1 MAENEIK
8 QVIKIE
14 GDAQSVKELKK
25 QIQDIKDM
33 MVQYLQ
39 QGKDISDLQGQLT
52 KKNDILA
59 KALGKQKQSID
70 SATGSFNDLNN
81 KLKEAKERWKAAAP
95 DTEEWKL
102 ANEQVKGLKEQI
114 NTLNEG
120 IGNYQANVGNYT
132 GALEEYFGPSRQKI
146 RQLREELAKLEVGT
160 EAYNA
165 KLQELG
171 TVQRAYQDSMDDA
184 KRASADF
191 GDRMGVVAEAQTN
204 LNGIFQSTIGIFA
217 LMGAESQDLAKIW
230 GVFMAGSSLIQGILN
245 GLDGFGKAMNGL
257 KLTFS
262 NNIKQIKLFIKSLN
276 GVKAAIAATGIGLL
290 VVALGTLIAYW
301 DDVSKA
307 IFGTN
312 DEMEKYRDISD
323 KVSESIAAQNSLLEH
338 NIRLM
343 SAQGASLEEIKNE
356 RIKAL
361 DAQKR
366 EIKATID
373 QIKADRAALVAKTGL
388 LKTGSWFSG
397 NRKAI
402 KEMDEQMNALLKQAE
417 DVEKSIA
424 DVEQR
429 YATDSAIEKINA
441 DKKAAEE
448 AKRTAEQN
456 AKDRKAIEERLYDDQ
471 TELAIKK
478 RKEQYDRELEL
489 FKGNLQA
496 QRQLTEE
503 YYKDLDSLM
512 GFDNSDAGIRQA
524 DTEAYQ
530 SSMTGNSAKNG
541 EDVEWQGNGK
551 FTGSTQADLEEW
563 KNERKI
569 YEEEYERQVEAQ
581 QRLRKEAIEEMRLQY
596 DAAMNNG
603 DTEGADALLEQITAT
618 GNKIIEV
625 DNTVAEVKKQNI
637 ADVEEATD
645 RMMEKQDSDGKK
657 WMKNMQKYG
666 SATSNI
672 LSTLGNA
679 ADKETKEGFEMWKV
693 TQQAQNAISTVVS
706 SIEAYQSLATVP
718 LVGPALGA
726 AAAAAVV
733 AAGAQNAA
741 NIEKQKFDSYSSVDS
756 SYGGASVQ
764 APSTA
769 LADWNPNLTR
779 NMLTDEETDNLY
791 NRQYSVSVVDINN
804 MQNKVKV
811 RDTNST
817 F

>member
-25 QIQDIKDM
+25 QIQDIKDT

-323 KVSESIAAQNSLLEH
+323 KVSESIAAQNSLLEN

-343 SAQGASLEEIKNE
+343 SAQGASLEDIKNE

-373 QIKADRAALVAKTGL
+373 QIKADRAALAAKTGL

-424 DVEQR
+424 DVEQK

-489 FKGNLQA
+489 FKDNLQA

-524 DTEAYQ
+524 DTEAYL
-530 SSMTGNSAKNG
+530 SSMTGNSVKNG

-625 DNTVAEVKKQNI
+625 DNAVAEVKKQNI

-645 RMMEKQDSDGKK
+645 RMMEKQEGDGKK

-693 TQQAQNAISTVVS
+693 TQQAQNAISTVVG
-706 SIEAYQSLATVP
+706 SIEAYQSLASVP

-741 NIEKQKFDSYSSVDS
+741 NIEKQKFDSYSAVDS

>member
-25 QIQDIKDM
+25 QIQDIKDA

-102 ANEQVKGLKEQI
+102 ANEQVKDLKEQI

-217 LMGAESQDLAKIW
+217 LMGVESQDLAKIW
-230 GVFMAGSSLIQGILN
+230 GVFMASSSLIQGILN

-262 NNIKQIKLFIKSLN
+262 NNIKQVKLFIKSLN
-276 GVKAAIAATGIGLL
+276 GVKAAIAATGIGLF

-312 DEMEKYRDISD
+312 DEMEKYKDISD
-323 KVSESIAAQNSLLEH
+323 KVSESIAAQNSLLEN

-343 SAQGASLEEIKNE
+343 SAQGASLEDIKNE

-361 DAQKR
+361 DAQKN

-402 KEMDEQMNALLKQAE
+402 KEMDEQMNALMKQAE

-424 DVEQR
+424 DVEQK

-524 DTEAYQ
+524 DKEAYQ
-530 SSMTGNSAKNG
+530 SSMTGNEVKNA
-541 EDVEWQGNGK
+541 EDVKWEGNGK
-551 FTGSTQADLEEW
+551 FTGSTQEDLEEW

-693 TQQAQNAISTVVS
+693 TQQAQNAISTVVG
-706 SIEAYQSLATVP
+706 SIEAYQSLASVP

-733 AAGAQNAA
+733 AAGVQNAA
-741 NIEKQKFDSYSSVDS
+741 NIDKQKFDSYSAVDS

-764 APSTA
+764 APSNA
-769 LADWNPNLTR
+769 LSEWNPNLTR

>member
-25 QIQDIKDM
+25 QIQDIKDT

-70 SATGSFNDLNN
+70 SATGSFNDLNAQ
-81 KLKEAKERWKAAAP
+81 LKVANQRFHAAAP
-95 DTEEWKL
+95 NTEEWRN
-102 ANEQVKGLKEQI
+102 AAETVKGLKDQI
-114 NTLNEG
+114 REMNETV
-120 IGNYQANVGNYT
+120 GNFHDSVGNYT

-262 NNIKQIKLFIKSLN
+262 NNIKQIKLFVKSLN

-424 DVEQR
+424 DVEQK

-471 TELAIKK
+471 TELAIRK

-489 FKGNLQA
+489 FKDNLQA

-530 SSMTGNSAKNG
+530 SSMTGNRVKNG

>member
-25 QIQDIKDM
+25 QIQDIKDT

-70 SATGSFNDLNN
+70 SATGSFNDLNAQ
-81 KLKEAKERWKAAAP
+81 LKVANQRFHAAAP
-95 DTEEWKL
+95 NTEEWRN
-102 ANEQVKGLKEQI
+102 AAETVKGLKDQI
-114 NTLNEG
+114 REMNETV
-120 IGNYQANVGNYT
+120 GNFHDSVGNYT

-262 NNIKQIKLFIKSLN
+262 NNIKQIKLFVKSLN

-424 DVEQR
+424 DVEQK

-471 TELAIKK
+471 TELAIRK

-530 SSMTGNSAKNG
+530 SSMTGNSVKNG

-625 DNTVAEVKKQNI
+625 DNAVAEVKKQNI

-741 NIEKQKFDSYSSVDS
+741 NIEKQKFDSYSAVDS

>member
-25 QIQDIKDM
+25 QIQDIKDT

-70 SATGSFNDLNN
+70 SATGSFNDLNAQ
-81 KLKEAKERWKAAAP
+81 LKVANQRFHAAAP
-95 DTEEWKL
+95 NTEEWRN
-102 ANEQVKGLKEQI
+102 AAETVKGLKDQI
-114 NTLNEG
+114 REMNETV
-120 IGNYQANVGNYT
+120 GNFHDSVGNYT

-171 TVQRAYQDSMDDA
+171 SVQRAYQDSMDDA

-262 NNIKQIKLFIKSLN
+262 NNIKQIKLFVKSLN

-424 DVEQR
+424 DVEQK

-471 TELAIKK
+471 AELAIRK

-581 QRLRKEAIEEMRLQY
+581 QRLRKEAVEEMRLQY

>member
-25 QIQDIKDM
+25 QIQGIKDT

-102 ANEQVKGLKEQI
+102 ANEQVKDLKEQI

-262 NNIKQIKLFIKSLN
+262 NNIKQIKLFVKSLN
-276 GVKAAIAATGIGLL
+276 GVKAAIAATGIGLF

-323 KVSESIAAQNSLLEH
+323 KVSESIAAQNSLLEN

-361 DAQKR
+361 DAQKN

-424 DVEQR
+424 DVEQK

-456 AKDRKAIEERLYDDQ
+456 AKDRKAIEERLYDNQ

-489 FKGNLQA
+489 FKDNLQA
-496 QRQLTEE
+496 QKQLTEE

-530 SSMTGNSAKNG
+530 SSMTGNGVKNG

-625 DNTVAEVKKQNI
+625 DNAVAEVKKQNI

-645 RMMEKQDSDGKK
+645 RMMEKQEGDGKK

-811 RDTNST
+811 RDTNSA

>member
-25 QIQDIKDM
+25 QIQDIKDT

-70 SATGSFNDLNN
+70 SATGSFNDLNAQ
-81 KLKEAKERWKAAAP
+81 LKVANQRFHAAAP
-95 DTEEWKL
+95 NTEEWRN
-102 ANEQVKGLKEQI
+102 AAETVKGLKDQI
-114 NTLNEG
+114 REMNETV
-120 IGNYQANVGNYT
+120 GNFHDSVGNYT

-262 NNIKQIKLFIKSLN
+262 NNIKQIKLFVKSLN

-471 TELAIKK
+471 TELALKK

-741 NIEKQKFDSYSSVDS
+741 SIEKQKFDSYSSVDS

>member
-25 QIQDIKDM
+25 QIQDIKDT

-102 ANEQVKGLKEQI
+102 ANEQVKGLKEQL

-262 NNIKQIKLFIKSLN
+262 NNIKQIKLFVKSLN

-471 TELAIKK
+471 TELAIRK

-489 FKGNLQA
+489 FKDNLQA
-496 QRQLTEE
+496 QRQLMEE
-503 YYKDLDSLM
+503 YYKELDSLM

-625 DNTVAEVKKQNI
+625 DNAVAEVKKQNI

-645 RMMEKQDSDGKK
+645 RMMEKQDSGGKK

-756 SYGGASVQ
+756 SYGGVSVQ

>member
-25 QIQDIKDM
+25 QIQDIKDT

-171 TVQRAYQDSMDDA
+171 TLQRAYQDSMDDA

-217 LMGAESQDLAKIW
+217 LMGVESQDLAKIW
-230 GVFMAGSSLIQGILN
+230 GVFMASSSLIQGILN

-361 DAQKR
+361 DAQKN
-366 EIKATID
+366 EIRATID

-424 DVEQR
+424 DVEQK

-524 DTEAYQ
+524 DKEAYQ
-530 SSMTGNSAKNG
+530 SSMTGNEVKNA
-541 EDVEWQGNGK
+541 EDVEWEGNGK
-551 FTGSTQADLEEW
+551 FTGSTQEDLEEW

-581 QRLRKEAIEEMRLQY
+581 QRLRKEAVEEMRLQY

-625 DNTVAEVKKQNI
+625 DNAVAEVKKQNI

-693 TQQAQNAISTVVS
+693 TQQAQNAISTVVG
-706 SIEAYQSLATVP
+706 SIEAYQSLASVP

-733 AAGAQNAA
+733 AAGVQNAA
-741 NIEKQKFDSYSSVDS
+741 NIDKQKFDSYSAVDS

-764 APSTA
+764 APSNA
-769 LADWNPNLTR
+769 LSEWNPNLTR

>member
-25 QIQDIKDM
+25 QIQDIKDT

-70 SATGSFNDLNN
+70 SATGSFNDLNAQ
-81 KLKEAKERWKAAAP
+81 LKVANQRFHAAAP
-95 DTEEWKL
+95 NTEEWRN
-102 ANEQVKGLKEQI
+102 AAETVKGLKDQI
-114 NTLNEG
+114 REMNETV
-120 IGNYQANVGNYT
+120 GNFHDSVGNYT

-262 NNIKQIKLFIKSLN
+262 NNIKQIKLFVKSLN

-645 RMMEKQDSDGKK
+645 RMMEKQDSGGKK

>member
-25 QIQDIKDM
+25 QIQDIKDT

-171 TVQRAYQDSMDDA
+171 TLQRAYQDSMDDA

-217 LMGAESQDLAKIW
+217 LMGVESQDLAKIW
-230 GVFMAGSSLIQGILN
+230 GVFMASSSLIQGILN

-424 DVEQR
+424 DVEQK

-471 TELAIKK
+471 TELAIRK

-489 FKGNLQA
+489 FKDNLQA

-503 YYKDLDSLM
+503 YYKELDSLM

-530 SSMTGNSAKNG
+530 SSMTGNRVKNG

-693 TQQAQNAISTVVS
+693 TQQAQNAISTVVG
-706 SIEAYQSLATVP
+706 SIEAYQSLASVP

-733 AAGAQNAA
+733 AAGVQNAA
-741 NIEKQKFDSYSSVDS
+741 NIDKQKFDSYSAVDS

>member
-25 QIQDIKDM
+25 QIQDIKDT

-39 QGKDISDLQGQLT
+39 QGKDISDLQWQLT

-102 ANEQVKGLKEQI
+102 ANEQVKDLKEQI

-262 NNIKQIKLFIKSLN
+262 NNIKQIKLFVKSLN

-530 SSMTGNSAKNG
+530 SSMTGNGVKNG

-581 QRLRKEAIEEMRLQY
+581 QKLRKEAVEEMRLQY

-625 DNTVAEVKKQNI
+625 DNAVAEVKKQNI

>member
-25 QIQDIKDM
+25 QIQDIKDT

-70 SATGSFNDLNN
+70 SATGSFNDLNAQ
-81 KLKEAKERWKAAAP
+81 LKVANQRFHAAAP
-95 DTEEWKL
+95 NTEEWRN
-102 ANEQVKGLKEQI
+102 AAETVKGLKDQI
-114 NTLNEG
+114 REMNETV
-120 IGNYQANVGNYT
+120 GNFHDSVGNYT

-262 NNIKQIKLFIKSLN
+262 NNIKQIKLFVKSLN

-424 DVEQR
+424 DVEQK

-489 FKGNLQA
+489 FKDNLQA

-530 SSMTGNSAKNG
+530 SSMTGNSVKNG

-769 LADWNPNLTR
+769 LSEWNPNLTR

>member
-25 QIQDIKDM
+25 QIQDIKDT

-70 SATGSFNDLNN
+70 SATGSFNDLNAQ
-81 KLKEAKERWKAAAP
+81 LKVANQRFHAAAP
-95 DTEEWKL
+95 NTEEWRN
-102 ANEQVKGLKEQI
+102 AAETVKGLKDQI
-114 NTLNEG
+114 REMNETV
-120 IGNYQANVGNYT
+120 GNFHDSVGNYT

-262 NNIKQIKLFIKSLN
+262 NNIKQIKLFVKSLN

>member
-25 QIQDIKDM
+25 QIQDIKDT

-70 SATGSFNDLNN
+70 SATGSFNDLNAQ
-81 KLKEAKERWKAAAP
+81 LKVANQRFHAAAP
-95 DTEEWKL
+95 NTEEWRN
-102 ANEQVKGLKEQI
+102 AAETVKGLKDQI
-114 NTLNEG
+114 REMNETV
-120 IGNYQANVGNYT
+120 GNFHDSVGNYT

-262 NNIKQIKLFIKSLN
+262 NNIKQIKLFVKSLN

-530 SSMTGNSAKNG
+530 SSMTGNSVKNG

-625 DNTVAEVKKQNI
+625 DNAVAEVKKQNI

>member
-25 QIQDIKDM
+25 QIQDIKDT

-59 KALGKQKQSID
+59 KAMGKQKQSID

-81 KLKEAKERWKAAAP
+81 QLREAKERWKAAAP
-95 DTEEWKL
+95 DTEEWKI
-102 ANEQVKGLKEQI
+102 ANEQVKDLKGQI
-114 NTLNEG
+114 NALNEG

-171 TVQRAYQDSMDDA
+171 TLQRAYQDSMDDA

-191 GDRMGVVAEAQTN
+191 GDRLGVVGEAQTN

-217 LMGAESQDLAKIW
+217 LMGVESQDLAKIW
-230 GVFMAGSSLIQGILN
+230 GVFMASSSLIQGILK
-245 GLDGFGKAMNGL
+245 GVDGFGKAMNGL
-257 KLTFS
+257 KLTFA

-276 GVKAAIAATGIGLL
+276 GIKAAIAATGIGLF

-301 DDVSKA
+301 DDVTKA

-312 DEMEKYRDISD
+312 DEMEKYKGISD
-323 KVSESIAAQNSLLEH
+323 KVSESIAEQNTVLEN

-373 QIKADRAALVAKTGL
+373 QIKADRAALQARTGL
-388 LKTGSWFSG
+388 LKAGSWFSG

-402 KEMDEQMNALLKQAE
+402 KEMDEQMNNLLKQSE
-417 DVEKSIA
+417 DIEKSIA
-424 DVEQR
+424 DIEQR
-429 YATDSAIEKINA
+429 YITNSAIEKINA

-456 AKDRKAIEERLYDDQ
+456 ARDRKTIEERLYDDQ

-478 RKEQYDRELEL
+478 RKEQYDRELQL
-489 FKGNLQA
+489 FKDNLAA
-496 QRQLTEE
+496 QKQLTEE
-503 YYKDLDSLM
+503 FYKDLDKLM
-512 GFDNSDAGIRQA
+512 GFDNSDEGIRQA
-524 DTEAYQ
+524 DTEAYRN
-530 SSMTGNSAKNG
+530 SMATTEQPKID
-541 EDVEWQGNGK
+541 DVQWQGNGK
-551 FTGSTQADLEEW
+551 FTGSTQADLSEW
-563 KNERKI
+563 TNELKI
-569 YEEEYERQVEAQ
+569 YEEEYAKAVEAQ
-581 QRLRKEAIEEMRLQY
+581 QKLRKDALESLYLQY
-596 DAAMNNG
+596 DTAMNNG
-603 DTEGADALLEQITAT
+603 DTEGASSILEEITSL
-618 GNKIIEV
+618 GQKIIDV

-637 ADVEEATD
+637 ADVQSATET
-645 RMMEKQDSDGKK
+645 MMKKQETDGQK
-657 WMKNMQKYG
+657 WMKNMQKY
-666 SATSNI
+666 SSITSNL
-672 LSTLGNA
+672 LSTLGSA

-693 TQQAQNAISTVVS
+693 TQQAQNAISTVVG
-706 SIEAYQSLATVP
+706 SIEAYQSLASVP
-718 LVGPALGA
+718 IVGPALGA

-741 NIEKQKFDSYSSVDS
+741 NIDKQKYDSYSSVGS
-756 SYGGASVQ
+756 TYGSAAAQ
-764 APSTA
+764 APSNS
-769 LADWNPNLTR
+769 LSEWNPNLTR
-779 NMLTDEETDNLY
+779 NVLTDEETDSLY
-791 NRQYSVSVVDINN
+791 NKEYSVSVVDINN
-804 MQNKVKV
+804 VQNKVKV

>member
-25 QIQDIKDM
+25 QIQDIKDT

-70 SATGSFNDLNN
+70 SATGSFNDLNAQ
-81 KLKEAKERWKAAAP
+81 LKVANQRFHAAAP
-95 DTEEWKL
+95 NTEEWRN
-102 ANEQVKGLKEQI
+102 AAETVKGLKDQI
-114 NTLNEG
+114 REMNETV
-120 IGNYQANVGNYT
+120 GNFHDSVGNYT

-262 NNIKQIKLFIKSLN
+262 NNIKQIKLFVKSLN

-424 DVEQR
+424 DVEQK

-489 FKGNLQA
+489 FKDNLQA

-530 SSMTGNSAKNG
+530 SSMTGNSVKNG

-581 QRLRKEAIEEMRLQY
+581 QKLRKEAVEEMRLQY

-645 RMMEKQDSDGKK
+645 RMMEKQEGDGKK

-666 SATSNI
+666 SVTSNI

>member
-25 QIQDIKDM
+25 QIQDIKDT

-102 ANEQVKGLKEQI
+102 ANEQVKDLKEQI

-262 NNIKQIKLFIKSLN
+262 NNIKQIKLFVKSLN

-402 KEMDEQMNALLKQAE
+402 KEMDEQINALLKQSE

-489 FKGNLQA
+489 FKDNLQA

-503 YYKDLDSLM
+503 FYKDLDSLM

-530 SSMTGNSAKNG
+530 SSMTGNSVKNG
-541 EDVEWQGNGK
+541 KDVEWQGNGK

-625 DNTVAEVKKQNI
+625 DNAVAEVKKQNI

-645 RMMEKQDSDGKK
+645 RMMEKQEGDGKK

-741 NIEKQKFDSYSSVDS
+741 NIEKQKFDSYSAVDS

>member
-25 QIQDIKDM
+25 QIQDIKDT

-102 ANEQVKGLKEQI
+102 ANEQVKDLKEQI

-262 NNIKQIKLFIKSLN
+262 NNIKQIKLFVKSLN

-424 DVEQR
+424 DVEQK

-503 YYKDLDSLM
+503 YCKDLDSLM

-530 SSMTGNSAKNG
+530 SSMTGNRVKNG

-741 NIEKQKFDSYSSVDS
+741 NIEKQKFDSYSAVDS

>member
-25 QIQDIKDM
+25 QIQDIKDT

-102 ANEQVKGLKEQI
+102 ANEQVKDLKEQI

-230 GVFMAGSSLIQGILN
+230 GVFMASSSLIQGILN

-312 DEMEKYRDISD
+312 DEMEKYKDISD
-323 KVSESIAAQNSLLEH
+323 KVSESIAAQNSLLEN

-343 SAQGASLEEIKNE
+343 SAQGASLEDIKNE

-361 DAQKR
+361 DAQKN

-424 DVEQR
+424 DVEQK

-524 DTEAYQ
+524 DTEAYL
-530 SSMTGNSAKNG
+530 SSMTGNRVKNA
-541 EDVEWQGNGK
+541 EDVKWDGNGK
-551 FTGSTQADLEEW
+551 FTGSTEADLEEW

-666 SATSNI
+666 SAASNI

-693 TQQAQNAISTVVS
+693 TQQAQNAISTVVG
-706 SIEAYQSLATVP
+706 SIEAYQSLASVP

-733 AAGAQNAA
+733 AAGVQNAA
-741 NIEKQKFDSYSSVDS
+741 NIDKQKFDSYSAVDS

>member
-25 QIQDIKDM
+25 QIQDIKDT

-70 SATGSFNDLNN
+70 SATGSFNDLNAQ
-81 KLKEAKERWKAAAP
+81 LKVANQRFHAAAP
-95 DTEEWKL
+95 NTEEWRN
-102 ANEQVKGLKEQI
+102 AAETVKGLKDQI
-114 NTLNEG
+114 REMNETV
-120 IGNYQANVGNYT
+120 GNFHDSVGNYT

-262 NNIKQIKLFIKSLN
+262 NNIKQIKLFVKSLN

-456 AKDRKAIEERLYDDQ
+456 AKDRKAIEERLYDDH

-503 YYKDLDSLM
+503 YYKDLGSLM

>member
-25 QIQDIKDM
+25 QIQDIKDT

-70 SATGSFNDLNN
+70 SATGSFNDLNAQ
-81 KLKEAKERWKAAAP
+81 LKVANQRFHAAAP
-95 DTEEWKL
+95 NTEEWRN
-102 ANEQVKGLKEQI
+102 AAETVKGLKDQI
-114 NTLNEG
+114 REMNETV
-120 IGNYQANVGNYT
+120 GNFHDSVGNYT

-262 NNIKQIKLFIKSLN
+262 NNIKQIKLFVKSLN

-312 DEMEKYRDISD
+312 DEMGKYRDISD

-456 AKDRKAIEERLYDDQ
+456 AKDRKAIEERLYDDH

-503 YYKDLDSLM
+503 YYKDLGSLM

-804 MQNKVKV
+804 MQNKIKV

>member
-25 QIQDIKDM
+25 QIQDIKDT

-102 ANEQVKGLKEQI
+102 ANEQVKDLKEQI

-402 KEMDEQMNALLKQAE
+402 KEMDEQINALLKQAE
-417 DVEKSIA
+417 DVEKSISE
-424 DVEQR
+424 VEQK

-489 FKGNLQA
+489 FKDNLQA

-524 DTEAYQ
+524 DTEAYL
-530 SSMTGNSAKNG
+530 SSMTGNSVKNG

-625 DNTVAEVKKQNI
+625 DNAVAEVKKQNI

-645 RMMEKQDSDGKK
+645 RMMEKQEGDGKK

-693 TQQAQNAISTVVS
+693 TQQAQNAISTVVG
-706 SIEAYQSLATVP
+706 SIEAYQSLASVP

-741 NIEKQKFDSYSSVDS
+741 NIEKQKFDSYSAVDS

>member
-25 QIQDIKDM
+25 QIQDIKDT

-102 ANEQVKGLKEQI
+102 ANEQVKDLKEQI

-262 NNIKQIKLFIKSLN
+262 NNIKQIKLFVKSLN

-645 RMMEKQDSDGKK
+645 RMMEKQEGDGKK

-666 SATSNI
+666 SVTSNI

-741 NIEKQKFDSYSSVDS
+741 NIEKQKFDSYSAVDS

>member
-25 QIQDIKDM
+25 QIQDIKDT

-70 SATGSFNDLNN
+70 SATGSFNDLNAQ
-81 KLKEAKERWKAAAP
+81 LKVANQRFHAAAP
-95 DTEEWKL
+95 NTEEWRN
-102 ANEQVKGLKEQI
+102 AAETVKGLKDQI
-114 NTLNEG
+114 REMNETV
-120 IGNYQANVGNYT
+120 GNFHDSVGNYT

-262 NNIKQIKLFIKSLN
+262 NNIKQIKLFVKSLN

-424 DVEQR
+424 DVEQK

-512 GFDNSDAGIRQA
+512 GFDNSDAGIKQA

-581 QRLRKEAIEEMRLQY
+581 QKLRKEAIEEMRLQY

-625 DNTVAEVKKQNI
+625 DNAVAEVKKQNI

>member
-25 QIQDIKDM
+25 QIQDIKDT

-102 ANEQVKGLKEQI
+102 ANEQVKDLKEQI

-424 DVEQR
+424 DVEQK

-471 TELAIKK
+471 TELAIRK

-489 FKGNLQA
+489 FKDNLQA

-503 YYKDLDSLM
+503 FYKDLDSLM

-530 SSMTGNSAKNG
+530 SSMTGNSVKNG

-741 NIEKQKFDSYSSVDS
+741 NIEKQKFDSYSAVDS

>member
-25 QIQDIKDM
+25 QIQDIKDT

-102 ANEQVKGLKEQI
+102 ANEQVKDLKEQI

-262 NNIKQIKLFIKSLN
+262 NNIKQIKLFVKSLN

-530 SSMTGNSAKNG
+530 SSMTGNSVKNG

-581 QRLRKEAIEEMRLQY
+581 QRLRKEAVEEMRLQY

-625 DNTVAEVKKQNI
+625 DNAVAEVKKQNI

-779 NMLTDEETDNLY
+779 NMLTDEEMDNLY

>member
-25 QIQDIKDM
+25 QIQDIKDT

-70 SATGSFNDLNN
+70 SATGSFNDLNAQ
-81 KLKEAKERWKAAAP
+81 LKVANQRFHAAAP
-95 DTEEWKL
+95 NTEEWRN
-102 ANEQVKGLKEQI
+102 AAETVKGLKDQI
-114 NTLNEG
+114 REMNETV
-120 IGNYQANVGNYT
+120 GNFHDSVGNYT

-262 NNIKQIKLFIKSLN
+262 NNIKQIKLFVKSLN

-424 DVEQR
+424 DVEQK

-489 FKGNLQA
+489 FKDNLQA

-530 SSMTGNSAKNG
+530 SSMTGNSVKNG

-581 QRLRKEAIEEMRLQY
+581 QKLRKEAVEEMRLQY

-625 DNTVAEVKKQNI
+625 DNAVAEVKKQNI

>member
-25 QIQDIKDM
+25 QIQDIKDT

-262 NNIKQIKLFIKSLN
+262 NNIKQIKLFVKSLN

-424 DVEQR
+424 DVEQK

-478 RKEQYDRELEL
+478 RKEQYARELEL
-489 FKGNLQA
+489 FKDNLQA

-530 SSMTGNSAKNG
+530 SSMTGNGVKNG

-741 NIEKQKFDSYSSVDS
+741 NIEKQKFDSYSAVDS

>member
-25 QIQDIKDM
+25 QIQDIKDT

-230 GVFMAGSSLIQGILN
+230 GVFMASSSLIQGILN

-262 NNIKQIKLFIKSLN
+262 NNIKQIKLFVKSLN
-276 GVKAAIAATGIGLL
+276 GVKAAIAATGIGLF

-312 DEMEKYRDISD
+312 DEMEKYKDISD

-402 KEMDEQMNALLKQAE
+402 KEMDEQINALLKQAE

-424 DVEQR
+424 DVEQK

-471 TELAIKK
+471 TELAIRK

-489 FKGNLQA
+489 FKDNLQA

-530 SSMTGNSAKNG
+530 SSMTGNSVKNG

-693 TQQAQNAISTVVS
+693 TQQAQNAISTVVG
-706 SIEAYQSLATVP
+706 SIEAYQSLASVP

-733 AAGAQNAA
+733 AAGVQNAA

>member
-25 QIQDIKDM
+25 QIQDIKDT

-245 GLDGFGKAMNGL
+245 GLDGFGKAMNGP

-276 GVKAAIAATGIGLL
+276 GVKAAIAATGIGLF

-402 KEMDEQMNALLKQAE
+402 KEMDEQINALLKQAE
-417 DVEKSIA
+417 DVEKSISE
-424 DVEQR
+424 VEQK

-456 AKDRKAIEERLYDDQ
+456 AKDRKAIEGRLYDDQ
-471 TELAIKK
+471 TELAIRK

-489 FKGNLQA
+489 FKDNLQA

>member
-25 QIQDIKDM
+25 QIQDIKDT

-102 ANEQVKGLKEQI
+102 ANEQVKGLKEQL

-424 DVEQR
+424 DVEQK

-456 AKDRKAIEERLYDDQ
+456 AKDRKAIEEQLYDDQ
-471 TELAIKK
+471 TELAIRK

-625 DNTVAEVKKQNI
+625 DNAVAEVKKQNI

-741 NIEKQKFDSYSSVDS
+741 NIEKQKFDSYSAVDP
-756 SYGGASVQ
+756 SYGGVSVQ

>member
-25 QIQDIKDM
+25 QIQDIKDT

-471 TELAIKK
+471 TELAIRK

-530 SSMTGNSAKNG
+530 SSMTGNRVKNG

>member
-25 QIQDIKDM
+25 QIQDIKDT

-70 SATGSFNDLNN
+70 SATGSFNDLNAQ
-81 KLKEAKERWKAAAP
+81 LKVANQRFHAAAP
-95 DTEEWKL
+95 NTEEWRN
-102 ANEQVKGLKEQI
+102 AAETVKGLKDQI
-114 NTLNEG
+114 REMNETV
-120 IGNYQANVGNYT
+120 GNFHDSVGNYT

-262 NNIKQIKLFIKSLN
+262 NNIKQIKLFVKSLN

-424 DVEQR
+424 DVEQK

-489 FKGNLQA
+489 FKDNLQA

-530 SSMTGNSAKNG
+530 SSMTGNGAKNG

>member
-25 QIQDIKDM
+25 QIQDIKDT

-70 SATGSFNDLNN
+70 SATGSFNDLNAQ
-81 KLKEAKERWKAAAP
+81 LKVANQRFHAAAP
-95 DTEEWKL
+95 NTEEWRN
-102 ANEQVKGLKEQI
+102 AAETVKGLKDQI
-114 NTLNEG
+114 REMNETV
-120 IGNYQANVGNYT
+120 GNFHDSVGNYT

-402 KEMDEQMNALLKQAE
+402 KEMDEQINALLKQAE

-424 DVEQR
+424 DVEQK

-489 FKGNLQA
+489 FKDNLQA
-496 QRQLTEE
+496 QRQLTED

-530 SSMTGNSAKNG
+530 SSMTGNGVKNG

-625 DNTVAEVKKQNI
+625 DNAVAEVKKQNI

-769 LADWNPNLTR
+769 LSEWNPNLTR

>member
-25 QIQDIKDM
+25 QIQDIKDT

-70 SATGSFNDLNN
+70 SATGSFNDLNAQ
-81 KLKEAKERWKAAAP
+81 LKVANQRFHAAAP
-95 DTEEWKL
+95 NTEEWRN
-102 ANEQVKGLKEQI
+102 AAETVKGLKDQI
-114 NTLNEG
+114 REMNETV
-120 IGNYQANVGNYT
+120 GNFHDSVGNYT

-262 NNIKQIKLFIKSLN
+262 NNIKQIKLFVKSLN

-424 DVEQR
+424 DVEQK

-456 AKDRKAIEERLYDDQ
+456 AKDRKTIEERLYDDQ

-489 FKGNLQA
+489 FKDNLQA

-503 YYKDLDSLM
+503 YCKDLDSLM

-530 SSMTGNSAKNG
+530 SSMTGNSVKNG

-625 DNTVAEVKKQNI
+625 DNAVAEVKKQNI

>member
-25 QIQDIKDM
+25 QIQDIKDT

-204 LNGIFQSTIGIFA
+204 LNGIFQSTVGIFA
-217 LMGAESQDLAKIW
+217 LMGVESQDLAKIW
-230 GVFMAGSSLIQGILN
+230 GVFMASSSLIQGILN

-276 GVKAAIAATGIGLL
+276 GVKAAIAATGIGLF

-312 DEMEKYRDISD
+312 DEMEKYKDISD
-323 KVSESIAAQNSLLEH
+323 KVSESIASQNSLLEN

-361 DAQKR
+361 DAQKN

-402 KEMDEQMNALLKQAE
+402 KEMDEQINALLKQAE
-417 DVEKSIA
+417 DVEKNIA
-424 DVEQR
+424 DVEQK
-429 YATDSAIEKINA
+429 YATDSRIEKINA

-471 TELAIKK
+471 TELAIRK

-489 FKGNLQA
+489 FKDNLQA

-530 SSMTGNSAKNG
+530 SSMTGNRVKNG

-625 DNTVAEVKKQNI
+625 DNAVAEVKKQNI

-741 NIEKQKFDSYSSVDS
+741 NIEKQKFDSYSAVDS

-769 LADWNPNLTR
+769 LSEWNPNLTR

>member
-25 QIQDIKDM
+25 QIQDIKDT

-171 TVQRAYQDSMDDA
+171 TLQRAYQDSMDDA

-424 DVEQR
+424 DVEQK

-524 DTEAYQ
+524 DKEAYQ
-530 SSMTGNSAKNG
+530 SSMTGNEVKNA

-551 FTGSTQADLEEW
+551 FTGSTQEDLEEW

-581 QRLRKEAIEEMRLQY
+581 QRLRKEAVEEMRLQY

-625 DNTVAEVKKQNI
+625 DNAVAEVKKQNI

-693 TQQAQNAISTVVS
+693 TQQAQNAISTVVG
-706 SIEAYQSLATVP
+706 SIEAYQSLASVP

-741 NIEKQKFDSYSSVDS
+741 NIEKQKFDSYSAVDS

>member
-25 QIQDIKDM
+25 QIQDIKDT

-102 ANEQVKGLKEQI
+102 ANEQVKDLKEQI

-388 LKTGSWFSG
+388 LKTGSWFNG

-424 DVEQR
+424 EVEQK

-489 FKGNLQA
+489 FKDNLQA

-530 SSMTGNSAKNG
+530 SSMTGNRVKNG
-541 EDVEWQGNGK
+541 ADVEWEGNGK
-551 FTGSTQADLEEW
+551 FTGSTQEDLEEW

-581 QRLRKEAIEEMRLQY
+581 QRLRKEAVEEMRLQY

-625 DNTVAEVKKQNI
+625 DNAVAEVKKQNI

-693 TQQAQNAISTVVS
+693 TQQAQNAISTVVG
-706 SIEAYQSLATVP
+706 SIEAYQSLASVP

-741 NIEKQKFDSYSSVDS
+741 NIEKQKFDSYSAVDS

>member
-25 QIQDIKDM
+25 QIQDIKDA
-33 MVQYLQ
+33 MVQYIQ
-39 QGKDISDLQGQLT
+39 QGKDISDLQGKLT

-59 KALGKQKQSID
+59 KALGKQRQSID
-70 SATGSFNDLNN
+70 SAAGSFNDLNN

-217 LMGAESQDLAKIW
+217 LMGVESQDLAKIW
-230 GVFMAGSSLIQGILN
+230 GVFMASSSLIQGILN

-276 GVKAAIAATGIGLL
+276 GVKAAIAATGIGLF

-312 DEMEKYRDISD
+312 DEMEKYKDISD
-323 KVSESIAAQNSLLEH
+323 KVSESIADQNSLLEN

-343 SAQGASLEEIKNE
+343 SAQGASLEDIKNE

-361 DAQKR
+361 DAQKN

-424 DVEQR
+424 DVEQK

-524 DTEAYQ
+524 DKEAYQ
-530 SSMTGNSAKNG
+530 SSMTGNEVKNA
-541 EDVEWQGNGK
+541 EDVEWTGNGK
-551 FTGSTQADLEEW
+551 FTGSTQEDLEEW

-693 TQQAQNAISTVVS
+693 TQQAQNAISTVVG
-706 SIEAYQSLATVP
+706 SIEAYQSLASVP

-733 AAGAQNAA
+733 AAGVQNAA
-741 NIEKQKFDSYSSVDS
+741 NIDKQKFDSYSAVDS

-764 APSTA
+764 APSNA
-769 LADWNPNLTR
+769 LSEWNPNLTR